1 MPSLSCKL
9 QGQTALTESH
19 TNIVNDNNSVT
30 LKISCFQ
37 VFHMNS
43 VSGGHPNPPP
53 PLMDGH
59 DVQDGPIYHG
69 QFF

>member
-1 MPSLSCKL
+1 MILL
-9 QGQTALTESH
+9 DEQTESKS
-19 TNIVNDNNSVT
+19 TTTFYGVVI
-30 LKISCFQ
+30 LQ